1 MGCRAV
7 SLLGGPVFVS
17 RGRLGFRR
25 TGGYVWLRY
34 RLWHCESKAGD
45 VVCSG
50 GRIFVQ
56 VELQRWWPN
65 RVPLAWVIVRGV
77 EVDALLSGP
86 AVVGQDG
93 VRDGG
98 ASVVSKRVVGSGAA
112 SERGSNGLGQRSDV
126 SVRHYVVP
134 RCAGRGARRA
144 RVSLQDLCFV
154 LGPVL

>member
-1 MGCRAV
+1 M
-7 SLLGGPVFVS
+7 
-17 RGRLGFRR
+17 
-25 TGGYVWLRY
+25 WLRY
-34 RLWHCESKAGD
+34 RLWHCGSKAGD
-45 VVCSG
+45 VVCPG

-65 RVPLAWVIVRGV
+65 RVPLAWVMVRGV

-98 ASVVSKRVVGSGAA
+98 VSVVSKRVVGSGAV
-112 SERGSNGLGQRSDV
+112 SERGSNGRSERSDV
-126 SVRHYVVP
+126 SLRYYVVP